1 MLADKWPF
9 RKLQIQGEKDTNGE
23 QLKQYVFINRQKL
36 SGNEKGDF
44 WTLQNTFVTDKNIYK
59 DVNQNSPRAI
69 HQCSAEGK
77 SDITEKHR
85 QDKHS
90 VI

>member
-44 WTLQNTFVTDKNIYK
+44 
-59 DVNQNSPRAI
+59 
-69 HQCSAEGK
+69 
-77 SDITEKHR
+77 
-85 QDKHS
+85 
-90 VI
+90 